1 MVVLTACSLTA
12 RRGWREHEGRKERTQ
27 CNGEREKRK
36 ARPYYS
42 RARIMANVITHTH
55 KVQYFN
61 NTKKL

>member
-12 RRGWREHEGRKERTQ
+12 RRGWREHEGKKERTQ
-27 CNGEREKRK
+27 SNGGREK

-55 KVQYFN
+55 THTQSSVFQ
-61 NTKKL
+61 